1 MDTLLEQQEVK
12 QDITVISHGA
22 KVSQL
27 LSPVDELTSVDPWIV
42 PIVTKTQKKMSQLAL
57 CNVIHSGW

>member
-1 MDTLLEQQEVK
+1 MYKHMDTLLEQQEVK

-27 LSPVDELTSVDPWIV
+27 LSPVDELTSVDP
-42 PIVTKTQKKMSQLAL
+42 
-57 CNVIHSGW
+57 